1 MSEQIQVV
9 GLTTTDING
18 GVQYTLLTKTG
29 DKYYDYV
36 FTPDRTGRYTLRTN
50 PTVDKQIEAKPLH
63 PLLLSWQGQQL
74 LLKSTSTI
82 VLYNT
87 VTRTFADVTHFFHQ
101 EEDILPKRWTM
112 IIPHNPE
119 AVMSFIA
126 QGKSVVYADSWEH
139 LPQVI
144 PEDVII
150 LGIKK
155 FPIKDIVLHLPQRTK
170 AVVVKPEILE

>member
-1 MSEQIQVV
+1 MSEQILVV

-63 PLLLSWQGQQL
+63 QLSLLWHGQQL
-74 LLKSTSTI
+74 LLQSTSTI

-87 VTRTFADVTHFFHQ
+87 VTRTFADVAPLFHK
-101 EEDILPKRWTM
+101 EEEILPKRWTM
-112 IIPHNPE
+112 IIQHNPE
-119 AVMSFIA
+119 AIMSFIA

-144 PEDVII
+144 PEDII
-150 LGIKK
+150 VLGVKK
-155 FPIKDIVLHLPQRTK
+155 FPIQDIVLHLPPRTK
-170 AVVVKPEILE
+170 AVVINPEILE